1 MTHPE
6 PRKRFYHIVS
16 FVGAI
21 LGVLCA
27 VTGWML
33 LSTATTERTGPGVA
47 LAAGAAGLW
56 ISFAGWVV
64 YRRAIDKGSDARFSQ
79 RLIWIGMASSAI
91 GALAFVLF

>member
-1 MTHPE
+1 MEKSVPT
-6 PRKRFYHIVS
+6 KRFYHIVS

-33 LSTATTERTGPGVA
+33 LATPTTQRTGPGVA

-56 ISFAGWVV
+56 ISFAGWLV
-64 YRRAIDKGSDARFSQ
+64 YRRAIDKGTDPKFSQ
-79 RLIWIGMASSAI
+79 TLIWVGMGASAV
-91 GALAFVLF
+91 GALAFVVF